1 MLWKM
6 EKQWNQLKEQ
16 PDYVNTAELVRL
28 EAELM
33 ELKQKNG
40 ELIKRNVIF
49 KIIDAAFA
57 KNGSKTV
64 NRSRYIKLAV
74 SCGWFTG
81 MHRFYAG
88 QSITGSLYLLFCWTG
103 IPFAMT
109 IMDLMAVLPVQADG
123 EGMIHL

>member
-6 EKQWNQLKEQ
+6 EEQWNRLKEQ
-16 PDYVNTAELVRL
+16 PDYVNMAELVRL

-33 ELKQKNG
+33 DLKKKNG
-40 ELIKRNVIF
+40 ESIRRNVLF
-49 KIIDAAFA
+49 RMLDVAFA
-57 KNGSKTV
+57 KKSKTV
-64 NRSRYIKLAV
+64 NRCRYIKLAV

-88 QSITGSLYLLFCWTG
+88 QSVAGTLYLLFCWTG

-109 IMDLMAVLPVQADG
+109 IMDLMAVLPIQSDG
-123 EGMIHL
+123 EGVVHL